1 MDLKYLPAAGIQLSA
16 LTLGTMMFGGQTDES
31 ESLRIMDLAF
41 ERGVNSYDT
50 ANVYNQGESER
61 IVGKGL
67 KGRRGRVI
75 LATKVY
81 GQMGKDP
88 NDMGL
93 SRRNILAAAD
103 ASLRRL
109 DTDYIDIYY
118 LHRPDEHTPVEESLS
133 AMDSLIRAGKVRYA
147 GISNFAA
154 WQAADVLHISDR
166 LSFSAPIIT
175 QNVYNLLTRG
185 IEGELLPFLRAHPM
199 GMAVYNP
206 IAGGLLAGKYREDKP
221 EENTRFALNK
231 VYYQRY
237 WSRENFDAVERLR
250 TVAGENDLSL
260 LQLAY
265 KWLAM
270 RPEVTTI
277 ICGVSKLAQLEENLD
292 LLEGPALNEQTLIAC
307 DDLWQ
312 QLAGTRFAYNR

>member
-1 MDLKYLPAAGIQLSA
+1 MDLKYLPSAGIKLSA
-16 LTLGTMMFGGQTDES
+16 LTLGTMMFGGQTDEG
-31 ESLRIMDLAF
+31 ESLRIMDMAF
-41 ERGVNSYDT
+41 ERGINSFDT
-50 ANVYNQGESER
+50 ANVYSQGESER

-67 KGRRGRVI
+67 KGRRGSVI

-81 GQMGKDP
+81 GQMGRDP

-93 SRRNILAAAD
+93 SRRNILAAAE

-118 LHRPDEHTPVEESLS
+118 LHRPDVHTPVEESLS
-133 AMDSLIRAGKVRYA
+133 AMDSLIRSGKVRYM

-154 WQAADVLHISDR
+154 WQAADALHISGR
-166 LSFSAPIIT
+166 LGCSAPVIT

-185 IEGELLPFLRAHPM
+185 IEGELIPFLQAHPM
-199 GMAVYNP
+199 GLAVYNP
-206 IAGGLLAGKYREDKP
+206 IAGGLLAGKHRAHKP

-237 WSRENFDAVERLR
+237 WSQENFDAVERLR
-250 TVAGENDLSL
+250 TIAQDNGLSL

-270 RPEVTTI
+270 RPQVSTI
-277 ICGVSKLAQLEENLD
+277 ICGVSKLAQLEENLN
-292 LLEGPALNEQTLIAC
+292 LLEGPALNEQTLAAC

-312 QLAGTRFAYNR
+312 RLAGTRFAYNR

>member
-1 MDLKYLPAAGIQLSA
+1 MDLKYLPATGIRLST

-93 SRRNILAAAD
+93 SRRNILAAAE

-118 LHRPDEHTPVEESLS
+118 LHRPDEHTPVEESLN
-133 AMDSLIRAGKVRYA
+133 AVDSLIREGKVRYV

-154 WQAADVLHISDR
+154 WQAADVLHISCR
-166 LSFSAPIIT
+166 QGYSAPVIT

-206 IAGGLLAGKYREDKP
+206 IAGGLLAGKHRADKP

-237 WSRENFDAVERLR
+237 WSQENFDAVERLR
-250 TVAGENDLSL
+250 TIAGENDLSL

-270 RPEVTTI
+270 RPEVSTI
-277 ICGVSKLAQLEENLD
+277 ICGVSKLAQLEENLG
-292 LLEGPALNEQTLIAC
+292 LLEGPALNEQTLAAC

>member
-1 MDLKYLPAAGIQLSA
+1 MDLKYLPSTGIRLSA

-41 ERGVNSYDT
+41 DRGINAFDT

-67 KGRRGRVI
+67 KGRRGHII

-81 GQMGKDP
+81 GPMGKDP
-88 NDMGL
+88 NGMGL
-93 SRRNILAAAD
+93 SRRSILAAAEE
-103 ASLRRL
+103 SLRRL

-118 LHRPDEHTPVEESLS
+118 LHSPDSHTPVEESLY
-133 AMDSLIRAGKVRYA
+133 AMDSLIRAGKARYA

-154 WQAADVLHISDR
+154 WQAADILHISDR
-166 LSFSAPIIT
+166 RGYSAPVIT

-185 IEGELLPFLRAHPM
+185 IETEFLPFLRAHPM

-206 IAGGLLAGKYREDKP
+206 LAGGLLAGKHKTEKP
-221 EENTRFALNK
+221 EDNTRFALNTE
-231 VYYQRY
+231 YYRRY
-237 WSRENFDAVERLR
+237 WSQENFTAVERLR
-250 TVAGENDLSL
+250 TIAGENGLSL
-260 LQLAY
+260 LQLSY
-265 KWLAM
+265 KWLAL
-270 RPEVTTI
+270 RPEVSTI
-277 ICGVSKLAQLEENLD
+277 ICGVSKLSQLEENLS
-292 LLEGPALNEQTLIAC
+292 LLEGPQLGEQSLAAC
-307 DDLWQ
+307 DALWH